1 MRKKNCQ
8 LIQIIISKLIEIQF
22 SQWKQLN
29 FKSLIIKMEK
39 TSNRNKIL
47 HLKISNIL
55 RWTMEN
61 L

>member
-1 MRKKNCQ
+1 
-8 LIQIIISKLIEIQF
+8 
-22 SQWKQLN
+22 LN

>member
-39 TSNRNKIL
+39 TSNLNKIL
-47 HLKISNIL
+47 HLKTSNIL